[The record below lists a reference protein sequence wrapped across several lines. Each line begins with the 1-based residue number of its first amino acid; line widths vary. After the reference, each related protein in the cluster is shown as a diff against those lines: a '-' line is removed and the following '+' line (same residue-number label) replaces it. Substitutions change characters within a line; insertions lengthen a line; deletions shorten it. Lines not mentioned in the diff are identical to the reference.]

1 MAVRV
6 LKCADRGC
14 VIFVGND
21 EATLRR
27 VGQSRKGGG
36 GEQSRRSNPL
46 PVGKGEHGA
55 WEALFVSH
63 ETPKRASCR
72 RVIRRDSDM
81 KIENAAD
88 FGRAFS
94 VSHETLEKLELY
106 ERLLLQWQKAV
117 NLVAPATLPQIWQ
130 RHFADSAQ
138 LRALASQAKTWV
150 DLGSGGGFPGLA
162 IAIMIANQKECY
174 VHLIE
179 SNSRKCAFLSEVAR
193 RTGAPA
199 RVHNMRIADAASSGV
214 APIADVVTARA
225 LAPLDALLEL
235 ALPFFGNASAGLFLK
250 GREAGVEIADARKR
264 WTFDLKVH
272 PSISDA
278 QGQIVEIRKPMLI
291 QGGEQ

>member
-1 MAVRV
+1 MRIENAEDFAR
-6 LKCADRGC
+6 A
-14 VIFVGND
+14 F
-21 EATLRR
+21 
-27 VGQSRKGGG
+27 
-36 GEQSRRSNPL
+36 P
-46 PVGKGEHGA
+46 
-55 WEALFVSH
+55 VSH
-63 ETPKRASCR
+63 ET
-72 RVIRRDSDM
+72 V
-81 KIENAAD
+81 
-88 FGRAFS
+88 
-94 VSHETLEKLELY
+94 EKLKLY
-106 ERLLLQWQKAV
+106 ESLLLKWQKAV
-117 NLVAPATLPQIWQ
+117 NLVAPTTIPQVWQ

-138 LRALASQAKTWV
+138 LIALVPKAKIWV

-162 IAIMIANQKECY
+162 IAIMIANQKECF

-199 RVHNMRIADAASSGV
+199 RVHNRRIADASSSGMV
-214 APIADVVTARA
+214 PVADVVMARA

-264 WTFDLKVH
+264 WTFDLNVH

-278 QGQIVEIRKPMLI
+278 QGQILEIRKPMLR